1 MDTFLIAVAAEV
13 VGSLIVELVKFSI
26 HLINGIRQYQQILK
40 YFYSLYGDI
49 VGFFVSKKSKFGE
62 TCF

>member
-26 HLINGIRQYQQILK
+26 HLINGIR
-40 YFYSLYGDI
+40 
-49 VGFFVSKKSKFGE
+49 
-62 TCF
+62 